1 MFATKDFDGSIYD
14 YVGVND
20 YARNQFCEH
29 IIQIHT
35 TGKIRQFIDSLPMA
49 VLEYLDDHEWPMFL
63 SGTGPEDHVTD
74 WTCGFLNTTL
84 YSEAVV
90 AFKQAVPEAKAANAR
105 EMGELVQTL
114 TGLNEEAL
122 QRLKQAID
130 SYRSYDESPY
140 KSISLNALLH
150 NLDSH
155 EREAFLQVLG
165 STTVDQIRQALGSC
179 DEEHVDKFRSILR
192 DMTDEQIRKNT
203 DSQTA
208 DVLISLRQDMYDNVS
223 RIESELQRRNEF
235 TREELNAVILALNV
249 PTVDN
254 LQAMKR
260 VLGYPA
266 VKKLRPKPKPKPY
279 SGWVSP

>member
-1 MFATKDFDGSIYD
+1 MT
-14 YVGVND
+14 
-20 YARNQFCEH
+20 R
-29 IIQIHT
+29 
-35 TGKIRQFIDSLPMA
+35 
-49 VLEYLDDHEWPMFL
+49 
-63 SGTGPEDHVTD
+63 
-74 WTCGFLNTTL
+74 WTCRFLNVTL
-84 YSEAVV
+84 YREAVV

-130 SYRSYDESPY
+130 SFESHDRSSYE
-140 KSISLNALLH
+140 SISLNALLH
-150 NLDSH
+150 NLHSY
-155 EREAFLQVLG
+155 EREAFLQALG

-179 DEEHVDKFRSILR
+179 DEEHVDKFRAILR
-192 DMTDEQIRKNT
+192 DMTDERIRKNT

-208 DVLISLRQDMYDNVS
+208 DVLISLRQDMYDDVS
-223 RIESELQRRNEF
+223 RIESELQRRNKF
-235 TREELNAVILALNV
+235 TRKELNAVILALNV

-266 VKKLRPKPKPKPY
+266 VKKLRPKPEPK
-279 SGWVSP
+279 SGWGSP

>member
-1 MFATKDFDGSIYD
+1 MMFPDRSSSDVSYYD
-14 YVGVND
+14 YVRD
-20 YARNQFCEH
+20 QFCLH

-49 VLEYLDDHEWPMFL
+49 VLESLDDHLSEWPELSRIGSESDATYWTSKFL
-63 SGTGPEDHVTD
+63 G
-74 WTCGFLNTTL
+74 TTL
-84 YSEAVV
+84 YREAVD

-105 EMGELVQTL
+105 EMDELVQTL

-122 QRLKQAID
+122 QRLKQVID
-130 SYRSYDESPY
+130 SYESYDWSSYEP
-140 KSISLNALLH
+140 ISLNAFLH
-150 NLDSH
+150 NLASH
-155 EREAFLQVLG
+155 EREAFWQALS
-165 STTVDQIRQALGSC
+165 STTVDQIRQALGSTA
-179 DEEHVDKFRSILR
+179 EKHISKFRAILE
-192 DMTDEQIRKNT
+192 DMIDERIRKNT

-208 DVLISLRQDMYDNVS
+208 DVLTSLRQSMSDDVS
-223 RIESELQRRNEF
+223 RIKSELQGRNEF

-266 VKKLRPKPKPKPY
+266 VKKLEEIKKLM
-279 SGWVSP
+279 SQNMGL